1 MRLWTIVMTALSI
14 LSAATVGNTAHAQ
27 DRPPLH
33 VALIF
38 DDGSTPAQTQ
48 QFLDVLAQAK
58 AVVTFGS
65 VAHYVQSH
73 PDTAKAMLAAGHE
86 IANHSFNHSHPK
98 DLDDEA
104 LAYEVVDAQAT
115 ITQASGQAP
124 QWYWP
129 PFLEA
134 DPRHEGLMAQAGLQV
149 YRPYHLVVTKDYDRQ
164 VSADQIEHAAVTDIA
179 DGSVILMHEW
189 RNETLEKLPSI
200 LAQLKSQGAQFL
212 TFSQMAEYTD
222 KLP

>member
-1 MRLWTIVMTALSI
+1 MVWIMALATFSGC
-14 LSAATVGNTAHAQ
+14 AASGTAHAQ
-27 DRPPLH
+27 ERPALH

-86 IANHSFNHSHPK
+86 IANHSFNHRHPK
-98 DLDDEA
+98 ELDDEA
-104 LAYEVVDAQAT
+104 LAHEVVDAQTA
-115 ITQASGQAP
+115 ITEAAGQAP
-124 QWYWP
+124 TWYWP

-134 DPRHEGLMAQAGLQV
+134 DARHDDLMARAGLQV
-149 YRPYHLVVTKDYDRQ
+149 YRPHRLVVTKDYDRQ

-189 RNETLEKLPSI
+189 RNETLQRLPSI

-212 TFSQMAEYTD
+212 TFSQMAHYIAN
-222 KLP
+222 LP

>member
-1 MRLWTIVMTALSI
+1 MVWIMALTT
-14 LSAATVGNTAHAQ
+14 LSGLAVTGMAQAQ

-48 QFLDVLAQAK
+48 QFLDALAQAK

-65 VAHYVQSH
+65 VAHYLQSH
-73 PDTAKAMLAAGHE
+73 PDTAKAILAAGHE

-104 LAYEVVDAQAT
+104 LAYEVVDAQTA

-134 DPRHEGLMAQAGLQV
+134 DSRHKGLMAQAGIAV

-164 VSADQIEHAAVTDIA
+164 VSADQIEHAAVTDIV

-212 TFSQMAEYTD
+212 TFSQMADYTD